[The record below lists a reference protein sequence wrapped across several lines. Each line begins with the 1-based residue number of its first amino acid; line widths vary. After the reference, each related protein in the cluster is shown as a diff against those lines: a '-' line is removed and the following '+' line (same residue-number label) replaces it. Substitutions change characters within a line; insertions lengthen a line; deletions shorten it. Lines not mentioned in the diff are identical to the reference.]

1 MEQIPII
8 GSQGKPV
15 RYAYLENGSLRFE
28 FEYYERFEGEGD
40 YEIIHSVAPKDFPT
54 IAEKFGLDPALG
66 ILAAVQQIT
75 DAGRG
80 EELKDALNSKEI
92 PNELWTWLS

>member
-8 GSQGKPV
+8 GSEGKPIL
-15 RYAYLENGSLRFE
+15 YAYLGEGKLHFQ
-28 FEYYERFEGEGD
+28 FEYYGNGENEMD
-40 YEIIHSVAPKDFPT
+40 YEFIHSVAPSDYPA
-54 IAEKFGLDPALG
+54 IAIKFGLDPKAE
-66 ILAAVQQIT
+66 ILSIVQQIT

-80 EELKDALNSKEI
+80 EELHQALTEKAI

>member
-15 RYAYLENGSLRFE
+15 RSAYLENGSLRFE
-28 FEYYERFEGEGD
+28 FEYYERFTGEGD

-54 IAEKFGLDPALG
+54 IAEKFGLDPSWD
-66 ILAAVQQIT
+66 ILAIVQQIT
-75 DAGRG
+75 DVGRG
-80 EELKDALNSKEI
+80 EELKAALNNKEI